1 MRRPH
6 GFKAWLQVV
15 RCYQK
20 GLRRLSERLA
30 PLDVTSAQ
38 LDVLANLYAGPEQG
52 LTQEQLGQ
60 RLLVTKGNVSS
71 LLDRLCQRGWVV
83 RSPHPEDRR
92 SNLVL
97 LTDAGRLV
105 AEQAVLVQSAFVAD
119 VMGDIDD
126 QALLSLEVT
135 LARLEERLEGT
146 GLFTPVQ
153 EGRNGIH

>member
-30 PLDVTSAQ
+30 PLDITSAQ

-71 LLDRLCQRGWVV
+71 LLDRLCQRGWVI
-83 RSPHPEDRR
+83 RSPHPDDRR
-92 SNLVL
+92 SNLIL
-97 LTDAGRLV
+97 LTEPGRVV
-105 AEQAVLVQSAFVAD
+105 ADQAVAVQRQFVED
-119 VMGDIDD
+119 LMGRIDERD
-126 QALLSLEVT
+126 LTPLEQT
-135 LARLEERLEGT
+135 LARLEEHLEE
-146 GLFTPVQ
+146 LA
-153 EGRNGIH
+153 